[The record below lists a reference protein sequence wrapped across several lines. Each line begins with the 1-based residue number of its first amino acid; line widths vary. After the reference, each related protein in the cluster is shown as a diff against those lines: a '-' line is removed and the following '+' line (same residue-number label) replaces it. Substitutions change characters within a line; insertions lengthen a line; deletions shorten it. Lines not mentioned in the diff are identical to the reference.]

1 MSDEKY
7 IGLPTMALLPLTN
20 VEFSSVQ
27 DLEIIIPRRGNY
39 AELAPLI
46 FKEEDGDFNI
56 LDEDINAL
64 YLPSVT
70 KVLLACGKYPTLTA
84 NQLFVPQSFVFNLE
98 QVVITGSI
106 LEIFSIIK

>member
-7 IGLPTMALLPLTN
+7 IGLPTMSLLPLTN

-27 DLEIIIPRRGNY
+27 DLEITLPRTGNY

-56 LDEDINAL
+56 LDELSNTL

-70 KVLLACGKYPTLTA
+70 KVMLACDKYPALTD
-84 NQLFVPQSFVFNLE
+84 NQLFTPQSFTFDEDN
-98 QVVITGSI
+98 VVITGSI
-106 LEIFSIIK
+106 LEIYRVVK